1 MQTWQDSESI
11 LFANVFWVQSHFSY
25 GQFFGLSAS
34 KKPLVYLE
42 KNPFNFGDINPKITS
57 AYVPTFK
64 KQKFKENWVNLK
76 KNIVII
82 IQSPRNCY
90 SKCT

>member
-1 MQTWQDSESI
+1 MLQ
-11 LFANVFWVQSHFSY
+11 
-25 GQFFGLSAS
+25 

-42 KNPFNFGDINPKITS
+42 KNPVNFGDINPKITS

-76 KNIVII
+76 KTLLLLFKALETVTVNVN
-82 IQSPRNCY
+82 S
-90 SKCT
+90 SA